1 MKRKEIKT
9 EGSAHSREDERQMS
23 IEKYVSRDPPL
34 PAQQFDLCLY
44 LLTVC
49 VLMCHL
55 PFSFVN
61 NYYFRQFLRGLRP
74 AFEKLLGGRHIKDKM
89 AGPLLDEVHEEAL
102 QIAEEA
108 LTSQPGLT
116 TLGIDGHKDGRG
128 RSLQTITKA
137 KLGVSTFA
145 GCEYMLTDRAT
156 GERLAR
162 IVKSYILHKPYQ
174 YGAVVADNTGNNTA
188 MFNELAKVGTL
199 SHIFFLGCVVHV
211 LDLLVEDV
219 ATLTPFATL
228 AKDAHFVISFVKSHS
243 IINEEFLEAKA
254 KLGIKSDLHLYPST
268 RFAYLY
274 LMLQSLHKTIAAV
287 RVLIDSPIYKMAREE
302 KRKRGGEEGR
312 KATEKFNTFELT
324 VEARSFKL
332 KLDIGANVLMPL
344 SLALHYLEGDS
355 IPMSHIYP
363 TFQAVYDYVQ
373 TLADEFS
380 NHKLLTVEDC
390 ERMVELVKERWL
402 GAGRKVGL
410 KTNAHLLAFVLD
422 PYAQAAV
429 TTPSE
434 PSTLL
439 FNATTLDGARTALRH
454 HLREADQRAM
464 ASQQMQLWLSSRPT
478 LPAAAPPHDETQHMM
493 EVVAT
498 GHTAFSS
505 LYLAAC
511 QLVWDKA
518 LTREKAVEVGDIKR
532 PIANEKDP
540 GYNVAETI
548 ARLKL
553 TNKPTTF
560 WLSMMAEQPENA
572 SREALEAHKFFCRTA
587 INVSSIVGHNC
598 GVERAG
604 KAYKLVMTAHRK
616 AMHPPRASKAVY
628 IMSNYGLLKR
638 SVDLGDGLADFAGS
652 LLVDAH
658 VAEAMEA
665 KRLHALRRGRIIT
678 DDDLCER

>member
-1 MKRKEIKT
+1 
-9 EGSAHSREDERQMS
+9 MS

-74 AFEKLLGGRHIKDKM
+74 GFEKLLGGRHIKDKM

-243 IINEEFLEAKA
+243 IIHEEFLEAKA

-363 TFQAVYDYVQ
+363 VFQAVYDYVQ
-373 TLADEFS
+373 SLCDELS
-380 NHKLLTVEDC
+380 VQDLLTTADC
-390 ERMVELVKERWL
+390 ERMVELVQERWL
-402 GAGRKVGL
+402 GTARKVGL

-429 TTPSE
+429 TTPLE
-434 PSTLL
+434 PSSLL
-439 FNATTLDGARTALRH
+439 FNATTLDGARVALRH
-454 HLREADQRAM
+454 HVREADQRAM
-464 ASQQMQLWLSSRPT
+464 AS
-478 LPAAAPPHDETQHMM
+478 
-493 EVVAT
+493 
-498 GHTAFSS
+498 
-505 LYLAAC
+505 
-511 QLVWDKA
+511 
-518 LTREKAVEVGDIKR
+518 
-532 PIANEKDP
+532 
-540 GYNVAETI
+540 
-548 ARLKL
+548 
-553 TNKPTTF
+553 
-560 WLSMMAEQPENA
+560 
-572 SREALEAHKFFCRTA
+572 
-587 INVSSIVGHNC
+587 
-598 GVERAG
+598 
-604 KAYKLVMTAHRK
+604 
-616 AMHPPRASKAVY
+616 
-628 IMSNYGLLKR
+628 
-638 SVDLGDGLADFAGS
+638 
-652 LLVDAH
+652 
-658 VAEAMEA
+658 
-665 KRLHALRRGRIIT
+665 
-678 DDDLCER
+678 